1 MKIFRVIF
9 TQFPG
14 WEFYV
19 SDSGRSNERV
29 VTLENVDQLVKTDSK
44 VEKMGILQ
52 ERGHTNLGITT
63 GVENFMG
70 AKLNER
76 HIDPDLTELRAQF

>member
-1 MKIFRVIF
+1 MYLIVAGAINGF
-9 TQFPG
+9 
-14 WEFYV
+14 
-19 SDSGRSNERV
+19 
-29 VTLENVDQLVKTDSK
+29 VTLENVDQLVKTGSE

-70 AKLNER
+70 AKLNKR
-76 HIDPDLTELRAQF
+76 HIVPDLTELRVQF